1 MGQYKL
7 DIRGFL
13 HHFKRLLVLED
24 LADMGEQVKVCVTD
38 TGNAENEVC
47 FLVTE
52 VYAVGVLSM
61 TTPDFLTVDFFS
73 LVPCGM
79 ATPMPM

>member
-7 DIRGFL
+7 DNPGVFFIISSAS
-13 HHFKRLLVLED
+13 LVLED

-52 VYAVGVLSM
+52 VYAVGVLQH
-61 TTPDFLTVDFFS
+61 DNAGL
-73 LVPCGM
+73 
-79 ATPMPM
+79 